1 MNAAGIA
8 SKVTPM
14 HAEHAELI
22 AALRAEVNDLN
33 VRLGKANELKAIVEA
48 QDRLLIVAEKELQK
62 LRDALTRQ
70 GELIAKLRETYGR
83 YESP

>member
-1 MNAAGIA
+1 
-8 SKVTPM
+8 M

-48 QDRLLIVAEKELQK
+48 QDRLLVVAEKELQK
-62 LRDALTRQ
+62 LRDALTSQ
-70 GELIAKLRETYGR
+70 GELIAKMRETYGR

>member
-1 MNAAGIA
+1 MA
-8 SKVTPM
+8 PM

-62 LRDALTRQ
+62 LRDALERQ
-70 GELIAKLRETYGR
+70 GELLAKLRETYGR

>member
-1 MNAAGIA
+1 
-8 SKVTPM
+8 M

-33 VRLGKANELKAIVEA
+33 VRLSRANELKAIVEA
-48 QDRLLIVAEKELQK
+48 QDRLLAVADRELNK
-62 LRDALTRQ
+62 LRDALERQ
-70 GELIAKLRETYGR
+70 GELLAKLRETYGR

>member
-1 MNAAGIA
+1 
-8 SKVTPM
+8 M

-33 VRLGKANELKAIVEA
+33 VRLSRANELKAIVDA
-48 QDRLLIVAEKELQK
+48 QDRLLAVADRELK
-62 LRDALTRQ
+62 NLRNALERQ

>member
-1 MNAAGIA
+1 
-8 SKVTPM
+8 M

-33 VRLGKANELKAIVEA
+33 VRLSRANELKAIVDA
-48 QDRLLIVAEKELQK
+48 QDRLLAVADRELK
-62 LRDALTRQ
+62 NLRDALERQ

>member
-1 MNAAGIA
+1 
-8 SKVTPM
+8 M

-48 QDRLLIVAEKELQK
+48 QDRLLVVAEKELQK

-70 GELIAKLRETYGR
+70 GELIAKMRETYGR

>member
-1 MNAAGIA
+1 
-8 SKVTPM
+8 M

-48 QDRLLIVAEKELQK
+48 QDRLLVVAEKELQK
-62 LRDALTRQ
+62 LRDALTSQ
-70 GELIAKLRETYGR
+70 GELIAKMGETYGR

>member
-1 MNAAGIA
+1 
-8 SKVTPM
+8 M

-33 VRLGKANELKAIVEA
+33 VRLSRANELKAIVDA
-48 QDRLLIVAEKELQK
+48 QDRLLAVADRELNS
-62 LRDALTRQ
+62 LRNALERQ

>member
-1 MNAAGIA
+1 
-8 SKVTPM
+8 M

-62 LRDALTRQ
+62 LRDALERQ
-70 GELIAKLRETYGR
+70 GELLAKLRETYGR

>member
-1 MNAAGIA
+1 
-8 SKVTPM
+8 M

-33 VRLGKANELKAIVEA
+33 VRLGKANELRAIVEA

-62 LRDALTRQ
+62 LRDALTTQ
-70 GELIAKLRETYGR
+70 GELIAKMRQTYGR

>member
-1 MNAAGIA
+1 
-8 SKVTPM
+8 M

-22 AALRAEVNDLN
+22 SALRAEVNDLN

>member
-1 MNAAGIA
+1 MA
-8 SKVTPM
+8 PM

-48 QDRLLIVAEKELQK
+48 QDRLLTVAEKELQK

>member
-1 MNAAGIA
+1 
-8 SKVTPM
+8 M

-33 VRLGKANELKAIVEA
+33 VRLGKANDLKAIVEA
-48 QDRLLIVAEKELQK
+48 QDRLLVVAEKELQK
-62 LRDALTRQ
+62 LRDALTQQ
-70 GELIAKLRETYGR
+70 GELIAKMRETYGR

>member
-1 MNAAGIA
+1 
-8 SKVTPM
+8 M

-48 QDRLLIVAEKELQK
+48 QDRLLNVAEKELQK

-70 GELIAKLRETYGR
+70 GELIAKMRETYGR

>member
-1 MNAAGIA
+1 
-8 SKVTPM
+8 M

>member
-1 MNAAGIA
+1 
-8 SKVTPM
+8 M

-33 VRLGKANELKAIVEA
+33 VRLSRANELKAIVDA
-48 QDRLLIVAEKELQK
+48 QDRLLAVADRELK
-62 LRDALTRQ
+62 NLRDALERQ
-70 GELIAKLRETYGR
+70 GELITKLRETYGR

>member
-1 MNAAGIA
+1 
-8 SKVTPM
+8 M

-48 QDRLLIVAEKELQK
+48 QDRLLTVAEKELQK

>member
-1 MNAAGIA
+1 
-8 SKVTPM
+8 M

-48 QDRLLIVAEKELQK
+48 QDRLLNVAEKELQK
-62 LRDALTRQ
+62 MRDALTRQ